1 MRRRGGG
8 RKEGP
13 IHPPYM
19 TPSGGC
25 GTTMVIGNIVE
36 KTGDGLG
43 PHSHGWMFD
52 GERGNCSLWRGTDGV
67 IRDGCGEAAIV
78 ALATNGDESVGC
90 VWVPAR
96 WSLISDRSSY
106 SAAKFVEKW
115 RMAVVSYSFVIVG
128 RLYDDPALG
137 RPNKEVR
144 ASVAAMGGGTV

>member
-1 MRRRGGG
+1 M
-8 RKEGP
+8 
-13 IHPPYM
+13 
-19 TPSGGC
+19 
-25 GTTMVIGNIVE
+25 
-36 KTGDGLG
+36 
-43 PHSHGWMFD
+43 
-52 GERGNCSLWRGTDGV
+52 DGV

-115 RMAVVSYSFVIVG
+115 RLAVVSYSFVIMG

-144 ASVAAMGGGTV
+144 ASVAAMGGGTVCDVLAGGAMAMEAGVIATKNSCWPEDQRPLAILPGISLSL